1 MGDNGHSGEPVL
13 CKRMRLQSTL
23 VIINFFFIRNVD
35 LFIFT
40 LTGGNRSITV
50 DFGEVKTALTF

>member
-23 VIINFFFIRNVD
+23 VIIIIIILSDWFYGLEKN
-35 LFIFT
+35 
-40 LTGGNRSITV
+40 
-50 DFGEVKTALTF
+50 